1 MDMHTVV
8 WTPTFLAQ
16 AKRLGLSQEEMD
28 AIVNTLSED
37 PRAGDSMVG
46 TGGARKLRHAGRG
59 RGKRGG
65 HRTIHYFGGDDVP
78 VFLLSVYGKGTKANL
93 SKAER
98 NELATVLL
106 DLADAYRANIK
117 ETTARLGRRKQGG
130 RRA

>member
-1 MDMHTVV
+1 MGMHAVV

-37 PRAGDSMVG
+37 PSAGDSMVG

-65 HRTIHYFGGDDVP
+65 R
-78 VFLLSVYGKGTKANL
+78 
-93 SKAER
+93 
-98 NELATVLL
+98 LA
-106 DLADAYRANIK
+106 
-117 ETTARLGRRKQGG
+117 
-130 RRA
+130 